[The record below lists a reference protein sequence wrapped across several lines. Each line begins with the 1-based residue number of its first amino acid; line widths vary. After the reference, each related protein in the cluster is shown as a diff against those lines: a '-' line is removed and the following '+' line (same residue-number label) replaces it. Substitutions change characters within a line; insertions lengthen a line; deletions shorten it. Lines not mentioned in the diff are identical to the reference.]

1 MTTTRANKGKSLL
14 LLPALLLIALSCV
27 SAVARKSPMPFPA
40 SQAQSGPIAKSDSI
54 ATDSTSL
61 PTDSIAADSIPFPTD
76 SIPFSTDSIS
86 SPSDSTAA
94 KVEKKPRTP
103 RKATPVDI
111 DDNKPQVVMHYYDK
125 HGNALDEPVRFL
137 AVLDTVTKPKSKPLY
152 PLYNGW
158 SLGANFGE
166 AIFMA
171 AGQKYASFD
180 LWADISLFNWFFPV
194 VEAGIGFADSTP
206 KESNFTYKTS
216 PSFYAKVGFNYNF
229 MYKSDPAYQLF
240 AGFRVGFSSFKYD
253 IENVTISNGYWDE
266 TQTINM
272 RGLKASAIY
281 GEALLGIKVKIVGPF
296 SLGWTG
302 RYHFKMKVN
311 SKSASTP
318 WFIPGYG
325 ANSPF
330 AVTVSAIYM
339 FGQKKIEKTDLP
351 LPEK

>member
-1 MTTTRANKGKSLL
+1 MSKKRKHTSASKRKHTSAPLL
-14 LLPALLLIALSCV
+14 LLPALLLIALCCV
-27 SAVARKSPMPFPA
+27 SAVARTAPMPFPA
-40 SQAQSGPIAKSDSI
+40 PQAQSGPIANSDSIVADTIAADSISFSSDSI
-54 ATDSTSL
+54 ATDSITA
-61 PTDSIAADSIPFPTD
+61 PDSIAAKT
-76 SIPFSTDSIS
+76 
-86 SPSDSTAA
+86 
-94 KVEKKPRTP
+94 EKKARTP
-103 RKATPVDI
+103 RKATPVDV

-137 AVLDTVTKPKSKPLY
+137 AVLDTVTKPKSKPIY

-180 LWADISLFNWFFPV
+180 VWADVSLFNWFFPV
-194 VEAGIGFADSTP
+194 VEAGIGFANSTP
-206 KESNFTYKTS
+206 KESNFTYKTH
-216 PSFYAKVGFNYNF
+216 PSFYAKVGLNYNF

-253 IENVTISNGYWDE
+253 VDNVSISNGYWGED
-266 TQTINM
+266 QTFNM
-272 RGLKASAIY
+272 RGLKASALY

-311 SKSASTP
+311 SQTTSTP